1 MRKNT
6 LVWVTSAI
14 GFLLISEIRINL
26 SPDSNDHWWKI
37 NEKADAR
44 SSGGRSGGGSF
55 RGSSRSSNSTP
66 SRSNSTTK
74 TNTQQTTPSYNQ
86 PPQRSSYPP
95 PVPRSNYPVILPD
108 SPSYNRPYNSQPSTN
123 QPPPQF
129 YYPPPVPRSNYPVI
143 LYGAPSYNRP
153 YNSTPTTTPIASPTS
168 LPFCVTQ
175 SPTSVS
181 SPTSSPNG
189 NSPKPSPSIN
199 CIPSPLP
206 SAQAEGKKSSSS
218 MTNTSD
224 QSKELMYWGL
234 VGAGGA
240 GVLGYSMYYH
250 KKNKAKN
257 DKGGINVTK
266 LQVALLAE
274 ARQIQRQLTELS
286 LSADTSTDEGLSELL
301 KESALALLR
310 SPENWTHCL
319 GNSQQFKGLES
330 AETAFDYWLMEE
342 RSKLSAET
350 LTNLRGQVTQGEII
364 TNPDE
369 DPAAYIVVTFLIGS
383 ENEQPLFGEIRDE
396 AGLKAALT
404 RLSIVPPESLLR
416 FELIWSPQD
425 ESDSL
430 TYDELLTEYT
440 GLIQIS

>member
-1 MRKNT
+1 
-6 LVWVTSAI
+6 
-14 GFLLISEIRINL
+14 
-26 SPDSNDHWWKI
+26 
-37 NEKADAR
+37 
-44 SSGGRSGGGSF
+44 
-55 RGSSRSSNSTP
+55 
-66 SRSNSTTK
+66 
-74 TNTQQTTPSYNQ
+74 
-86 PPQRSSYPP
+86 
-95 PVPRSNYPVILPD
+95 
-108 SPSYNRPYNSQPSTN
+108 
-123 QPPPQF
+123 
-129 YYPPPVPRSNYPVI
+129 
-143 LYGAPSYNRP
+143 
-153 YNSTPTTTPIASPTS
+153 
-168 LPFCVTQ
+168 
-175 SPTSVS
+175 
-181 SPTSSPNG
+181 
-189 NSPKPSPSIN
+189 
-199 CIPSPLP
+199 
-206 SAQAEGKKSSSS
+206 

>member
-26 SPDSNDHWWKI
+26 TPDSNDDWWKI

-74 TNTQQTTPSYNQ
+74 TNTQKTTPSYNQ
-86 PPQRSSYPP
+86 PQRSSYPP
-95 PVPRSNYPVILPD
+95 PVPRG
-108 SPSYNRPYNSQPSTN
+108 NST
-123 QPPPQF
+123 
-129 YYPPPVPRSNYPVI
+129 VI
-143 LYGAPSYNRP
+143 LYDTPSYNRP
-153 YNSTPTTTPIASPTS
+153 YNSTPTTTSTASPTS

-175 SPTSVS
+175 SPTPVS

-206 SAQAEGKKSSSS
+206 SAQAEGKKASSS

-224 QSKELMYWGL
+224 KSKELMYWGL
-234 VGAGGA
+234 AGAGGA

-286 LSADTSTDEGLSELL
+286 LSADTSTDEGLTELL

-319 GNSQQFKGLES
+319 GNSQQFQGLDS
-330 AETAFDYWLMEE
+330 AETAFNHWLMEE
-342 RSKLSAET
+342 RSKLSVET
-350 LTNLRGQVTQGEII
+350 LTNLRGQVKKREII

-396 AGLKAALT
+396 AGLKSALT
-404 RLSIVPPESLLR
+404 RISLVTPESLLR

>member
-1 MRKNT
+1 MRKDT

-14 GFLLISEIRINL
+14 GFLLLSEIRINL
-26 SPDSNDHWWKI
+26 SPDSNDRWWKI
-37 NEKADAR
+37 NEKAEAR

-74 TNTQQTTPSYNQ
+74 TNTQKTTPSYNQ
-86 PPQRSSYPP
+86 PPQRSSYPA
-95 PVPRSNYPVILPD
+95 PVPRSN
-108 SPSYNRPYNSQPSTN
+108 N
-123 QPPPQF
+123 
-129 YYPPPVPRSNYPVI
+129 PVI

-153 YNSTPTTTPIASPTS
+153 YNSTPSTTPIASPTS
-168 LPFCVTQ
+168 LPFCQTQ
-175 SPTSVS
+175 SPTPVS
-181 SPTSSPNG
+181 SPTSDPKG

-199 CIPSPLP
+199 CISSPLP

-224 QSKELMYWGL
+224 KSKELMYWGL
-234 VGAGGA
+234 AGAGGA

-250 KKNKAKN
+250 KKNKQKT
-257 DKGGINVTK
+257 DEGGINVTK

-286 LSADTSTDEGLSELL
+286 LSADTSTNEGLSELL
-301 KESALALLR
+301 QESALALLR

-319 GNSQQFKGLES
+319 GNSQQFKGLDS
-330 AETAFDYWLMEE
+330 AETGFNHWLMEE

-350 LTNLRGQVTQGEII
+350 LTNLRGEVKQGEII

-396 AGLKAALT
+396 AGLKSALT
-404 RLSIVPPESLLR
+404 RISLVPPESLLR

>member
-1 MRKNT
+1 MRTNP
-6 LVWVTSAI
+6 LAWVTSTI
-14 GFLLISEIRINL
+14 GFLLISEMTIDLTPNG
-26 SPDSNDHWWKI
+26 NDDWWKI
-37 NEKADAR
+37 KEKAEAR

-74 TNTQQTTPSYNQ
+74 TNTQKTTPSYNQ

-95 PVPRSNYPVILPD
+95 PVPRSN
-108 SPSYNRPYNSQPSTN
+108 S
-123 QPPPQF
+123 
-129 YYPPPVPRSNYPVI
+129 PVI

-181 SPTSSPNG
+181 SPTSSPKG

-250 KKNKAKN
+250 KKNQAKK

-286 LSADTSTDEGLSELL
+286 LSADTSTNEGLSELL
-301 KESALALLR
+301 QESALAILR

-319 GNSQQFKGLES
+319 GNSQQFNGLES
-330 AETAFDYWLMEE
+330 AETGFNHWLMEE

-350 LTNLRGQVTQGEII
+350 LTNLRGEVKQREII

-404 RLSIVPPESLLR
+404 RISIVSPESLLR
-416 FELIWSPQD
+416 FELLWSPQD

-430 TYDELLTEYT
+430 TYDELLTEYN

>member
-1 MRKNT
+1 MRKDT
-6 LVWVTSAI
+6 LVLVTSVI
-14 GFLLISEIRINL
+14 VFLLISEITINL
-26 SPDSNDHWWKI
+26 TPDSNDDWWKI
-37 NEKADAR
+37 NNKADAR

-55 RGSSRSSNSTP
+55 GGSSRRSNSTP

-74 TNTQQTTPSYNQ
+74 TNTQKTTPSYNQ

-95 PVPRSNYPVILPD
+95 PVPRG
-108 SPSYNRPYNSQPSTN
+108 NST
-123 QPPPQF
+123 
-129 YYPPPVPRSNYPVI
+129 VI

-153 YNSTPTTTPIASPTS
+153 YNSTPTTTSTASPTS
-168 LPFCVTQ
+168 LPFCTTQ
-175 SPTSVS
+175 SPTPVS

-206 SAQAEGKKSSSS
+206 SAQGEGKKSSDPMQNSS
-218 MTNTSD
+218 N

-286 LSADTSTDEGLSELL
+286 LSADTSTNEGLSELL

-310 SPENWTHCL
+310 SPENWTHVL
-319 GNSQQFKGLES
+319 GNSQQFNGLDS
-330 AETAFDYWLMEE
+330 GETAFNHWLIEE
-342 RSKLSAET
+342 RSKLSEET
-350 LTNLRGQVTQGEII
+350 LTNLRGQVKQREII

-396 AGLKAALT
+396 AGLKSALT
-404 RLSIVPPESLLR
+404 RISIVPPESLLR

>member
-14 GFLLISEIRINL
+14 GFLLISEMRINL
-26 SPDSNDHWWKI
+26 TPNSNDDWWKI

-86 PPQRSSYPP
+86 PQRSS
-95 PVPRSNYPVILPD
+95 
-108 SPSYNRPYNSQPSTN
+108 
-123 QPPPQF
+123 
-129 YYPPPVPRSNYPVI
+129 YPPPVPRSNYPVI

-153 YNSTPTTTPIASPTS
+153 YNSTPTTSPIASPTS
-168 LPFCVTQ
+168 LPFCATQ
-175 SPTSVS
+175 SPTPVS
-181 SPTSSPNG
+181 SATSSPNG

-206 SAQAEGKKSSSS
+206 SPQGDGKKEYSQKINNSTQTTQKTQS
-218 MTNTSD
+218 N

-250 KKNKAKN
+250 KKNKEKP

-286 LSADTSTDEGLSELL
+286 LSADTSTNEGLSELL
-301 KESALALLR
+301 QESALAILR

-319 GNSQQFKGLES
+319 GNSQQFKGLDS
-330 AETAFDYWLMEE
+330 AETGFNYWLMEE

-350 LTNLRGQVTQGEII
+350 LTNLRGQVKKREII

-404 RLSIVPPESLLR
+404 RISIVSPESLLR

-440 GLIQIS
+440 GLVQIS

>member
-1 MRKNT
+1 MQKNT

-26 SPDSNDHWWKI
+26 TPDSNDHWWKI

-95 PVPRSNYPVILPD
+95 PVPRSN
-108 SPSYNRPYNSQPSTN
+108 ST
-123 QPPPQF
+123 
-129 YYPPPVPRSNYPVI
+129 VI

-153 YNSTPTTTPIASPTS
+153 YNSTPTTTPIASPSTTSTTSPTS
-168 LPFCVTQ
+168 LPFCATQ
-175 SPTSVS
+175 SPTPVS

-206 SAQAEGKKSSSS
+206 SAQVEGKKSSSS

-224 QSKELMYWGL
+224 KSKELMYWGL
-234 VGAGGA
+234 AGAGGA
-240 GVLGYSMYYH
+240 GILGYSMYYH

-286 LSADTSTDEGLSELL
+286 LSADTSTDEGLSDLL

-319 GNSQQFKGLES
+319 GNSQQFNGLES

-350 LTNLRGQVTQGEII
+350 LTNLRGQVTQREII

-396 AGLKAALT
+396 AGLKSALT
-404 RLSIVPPESLLR
+404 RISFVTPESLLR
-416 FELIWSPQD
+416 FELIWSPQE

-440 GLIQIS
+440 GLIPIT